1 MSLQRAAD
9 EIHLANEQNVCI
21 DQFLLLEV
29 LLCTRRCLND
39 FLCHSMLQLFS
50 HNGGMYNATLIL
62 AVVSNYMHGVLMNIH
77 VLDSITTTKVRQLQY
92 ILVLTWRDKCYES
105 CTI

>member
-1 MSLQRAAD
+1 MIFCVIQCSSCFRTM
-9 EIHLANEQNVCI
+9 V
-21 DQFLLLEV
+21 V
-29 LLCTRRCLND
+29 Y
-39 FLCHSMLQLFS
+39 
-50 HNGGMYNATLIL
+50 MYNATLIL